1 VEELKKKEI
10 QQQQLSTFFLW
21 FWFVRFWFVFRELQ
35 VVVVDGL
42 EWMRERE
49 RMKPNSLET
58 CCGWTRRNEE

>member
-49 RMKPNSLET
+49 SE
-58 CCGWTRRNEE
+58 